1 MDGGI
6 RPSGVLVVNGYDTLF
21 VDLDGVVYRGRNA
34 VPHAVDVLST
44 FGGRVLFVT
53 NNASRTPKT
62 VAAQLNGYG
71 LSVTAADVVTSAQ
84 AAAAHLVT
92 LVPPGARIL
101 VTGGDGLVEAVTE
114 QGLRVVTS
122 ADEADAVVQ
131 GYSPKLAWKDLAE
144 ASYALAR
151 GIPWVASN
159 TDMSVPTARGIA
171 PGNGTLVAAV
181 ASATGRVPIV
191 TGKPHAPIMELA
203 RSRAHS
209 DRPLVIGDRLDTD
222 IAAANAAGMESLL
235 VLTGV
240 NQWPDLLEIP
250 AADLPTKVA
259 PDLRVLAGHTD
270 AATQLLD
277 DLLRGLKAGDD
288 VSRTVAS
295 LHQLP

>member
-1 MDGGI
+1 M
-6 RPSGVLVVNGYDTLF
+6 SAYDTLF
-21 VDLDGVVYRGRNA
+21 VDLDGVVYRGRQA
-34 VPHAVDVLST
+34 VPHAVDVLAT
-44 FGGRVLFVT
+44 FPGRVLYVT
-53 NNASRTPKT
+53 NNASRTPQT
-62 VAAQLNGYG
+62 VAAQLSGYG
-71 LSVTAADVVTSAQ
+71 LQVQAADVVTSAQ
-84 AAAAHLVT
+84 AAAAHLAT
-92 LVPPGARIL
+92 LVPVGARIL
-101 VTGGDGLVEAVTE
+101 VTGGDGLVEAVVS
-114 QGLRVVTS
+114 QGMRVVSS

-171 PGNGTLVAAV
+171 PGNGTFVAAV
-181 ASATGRVPIV
+181 ASATGRQPIV

-209 DRPLVIGDRLDTD
+209 EHPLVVGDRLDTD

-240 NQWPDLLEIP
+240 STWQDLLDLP
-250 AADLPTKVA
+250 VADLPTRVA
-259 PDLRVLAGHTD
+259 PDLRVLSGYADD
-270 AATQLLD
+270 ATRALDGLLA
-277 DLLRGLKAGDD
+277 GLKAGED
-288 VSRTVAS
+288 VSQSVAA

>member
-1 MDGGI
+1 M
-6 RPSGVLVVNGYDTLF
+6 SGYDTLF

-62 VAAQLNGYG
+62 VAAQLTGYG
-71 LSVTAADVVTSAQ
+71 LKVEAADVVTSAQ
-84 AAAAHLVT
+84 AAAAHLAT